1 MKMIWICFRGDIW
14 LKHQER
20 ARRDLREKARR
31 IFSWMISGSG
41 LLSTTRSQKSIS
53 CKRTRKLVC
62 IFVLVSLFFRNHILK
77 KAEDKE
83 LSRHQLLYM
92 PDILM
97 TCFEANQ
104 GILASSIIFDFIIN
118 EQICLYF
125 LYSNVLWLL

>member
-1 MKMIWICFRGDIW
+1 MKIIWICFRGDNW
-14 LKHQER
+14 LKHQKL
-20 ARRDLREKARR
+20 ARRDLKEKARK
-31 IFSWMISGSG
+31 IFSWMISGNG

-83 LSRHQLLYM
+83 LSRHRLLYM

-118 EQICLYF
+118 
-125 LYSNVLWLL
+125 